1 MDFKSIPSEA
11 YPAYTWLWNGRV
23 TREGIKR
30 EIEEMYASGIRAF
43 YILGEPENFC
53 PHARRTHLEPE
64 YMSDEFL
71 DLVYYAFEVAN
82 EKGMHMWLYNE
93 GGFPSGMVCGKVR
106 EIEPECAFQYLKSRT
121 RTVQSGEVY
130 QNPDDIIGAYVNRKQ
145 INDGDILSGGEIYEY
160 YLEVGTDDISRLRT
174 DIVNPKT
181 TELFLKLTHEKYLSR
196 FGEHLGRD
204 ITFMFD
210 DEAVYSGW
218 TRGFEKIFYE
228 KYGYDILPYLPIIS
242 YEFAPENDKEER
254 VYSDYIML
262 CGELTRDNYFLT
274 MRKWLNEHKM
284 KSVGHLDR
292 DNFSQTPEQKRYGNI
307 MSMLRAFDVPG
318 IDVIM
323 NQISYPA
330 DGKSIYEGYAFFPR
344 IASSAARQ
352 QGHSLCLSE
361 SFAVSGSQVTPEEMR
376 YVVNYQAVRGI
387 SRFNFMVISYDRDSV
402 MACQYRPDF
411 ASEYPG
417 MDMLKEINDY
427 TARLSYLLE
436 NSRSDVRTALYYPC
450 RSIAARGNDEAK
462 LLEEFEELG
471 NMLERAGVD
480 FDIIDEELVQGGE
493 ICDGK
498 LVCEHVSYDNVFS
511 PAGRFEP
518 QDVKIKLVSLSC
530 ELCPTVERKNPC
542 ILARRVILDNA
553 EAVLVCNTS
562 NEAVCEEITFEACGN
577 IYKLDLYDGG
587 LYETEH
593 IKSGGKVTVKPELLR
608 GELAVYVITK
618 DTADTQKTPQITKT
632 VTVHD
637 ISAVV
642 KRRFG
647 FDDTKIVN
655 TYHANG
661 IIIEPF
667 KPWEKDFSG
676 EVMYKFTVPEGICGR
691 VVLDLGEVRH
701 FARIFVNGEKRAE
714 KTMPPY
720 TVALGCVS
728 SGDTI
733 EILVAN
739 TGANALANT
748 DFFDKLDIRD
758 VGPYNKKMREYE
770 KKALAGGLLGPVN
783 IHITK
788 QNNVDL

>member
-1 MDFKSIPSEA
+1 MDFKNIPIDA

-23 TREGIKR
+23 TKEGIKR
-30 EIEEMYASGIRAF
+30 EIDEMYDTGIRAF

-53 PHARRTHLEPE
+53 PHARRTHLEPT

-71 DLVYYAFEVAN
+71 ELVYYAFEVAR

-106 EIEPECAFQYLKSRT
+106 ELSPECAFQYLKSRT
-121 RTVQSGEVY
+121 RKAQRGEVY
-130 QNPDDIIGAYVNRKQ
+130 KKPDDIIGAFVNRKQ
-145 INDGDILSGGEIYEY
+145 INDGDILSDGEIYEY
-160 YLEVGTDDISRLRT
+160 YLEVGTDDITRLRT

-274 MRKWLNEHKM
+274 MRKWLNGHNM

-323 NQISYPA
+323 NQISYPVG
-330 DGKSIYEGYAFFPR
+330 GKSIYEGYEFFPR

-411 ASEYPG
+411 APIYPG

-427 TARLSYLLE
+427 TARLSCLLE
-436 NSRSDVRTALYYPC
+436 NSRADVRTALYYPC
-450 RSIAARGNDEAK
+450 RSIAARGSDEAK
-462 LLEEFEELG
+462 LLEEFEKLG

-480 FDIIDEELVQGGE
+480 FDIIDEELVKSGE
-493 ICDGK
+493 VRDEK
-498 LVCEHVSYDNVFS
+498 LVCKHVSYDNIFS
-511 PAGRFEP
+511 PGGKLEP
-518 QDVKIKLVSLSC
+518 CEVQTKLASLKC
-530 ELCPTVERKNPC
+530 ELCPTVERNNPFV
-542 ILARRVILDNA
+542 LARRVILDNA

-562 NEAVCEEITFEACGN
+562 NETVCEEITFKAHGN
-577 IYKLDLYDGG
+577 IYKLDLYDGE
-587 LYETEH
+587 LYETEYK
-593 IKSGGKVTVKPELLR
+593 KSCGKVTVKTELLR

-618 DTADTQKTPQITKT
+618 EPADVKKAPQIIKSAP
-632 VTVHD
+632 VYK
-637 ISAVV
+637 ISAQI

-655 TYHANG
+655 TYYENG
-661 IIIEPF
+661 AEIEPF

-676 EVMYKFTVPEGICGR
+676 EVIYRFTVPEEISGNI
-691 VVLDLGEVRH
+691 VLDLGEVRH
-701 FARIFVNGEKRAE
+701 FARIVVNGEKRAE

-720 TVALGCVS
+720 KIMLEKISC
-728 SGDTI
+728 GDVI
-733 EILVAN
+733 EILVAS
-739 TGANALANT
+739 TGANACANT

-758 VGPYNKKMREYE
+758 VGPYHKKMLKYE
-770 KKALAGGLLGPVN
+770 EKAPSGGLIGPVN
-783 IHITK
+783 IHIIE
-788 QNNVDL
+788 L